1 MTAKRKMNTIW
12 FYIFAVVLAV
22 IAMVPFFWMIS
33 TSFKS
38 RGALMAIPIQWIPEN
53 PTWDAYIKVFS
64 KFPFAK
70 TIGNSLFISVSYTVI
85 TLLSSSMAAFAFA
98 KLKFPG
104 NNLIFKC
111 YLATMMIPTQVT
123 MIPLF
128 VIMNK
133 MGLIDSYAS
142 VILPSIFRPFAVF
155 MLVQQMRTI
164 PNDFLDAAKI
174 DGANLF
180 QVFGKVAL
188 PLCVPSL
195 ATLSITTFMESW
207 NDYLWPLLMLTDKN
221 KMTLPIALSTLNGQY
236 ATEYNVLM
244 AGSLIS
250 MIPIV
255 IIYIFAQKYFKDGM
269 MSGGIKG

>member
-1 MTAKRKMNTIW
+1 MTTKKRLGTAL
-12 FYIFAVVLAV
+12 YYAVAIGVAVLAM
-22 IAMVPFFWMIS
+22 IPFLWMIS

-38 RGALMAIPIQWIPEN
+38 RGALMSIPIEWIPKE
-53 PTWDAYIKVFS
+53 PTLGAYIKMFT

-70 TIGNSLFISVSYTVI
+70 TIGNSLFISVTYTLI

-98 KLKFPG
+98 KLRFPG
-104 NNLIFKC
+104 NNALLSC

-128 VIMNK
+128 VIMNRL
-133 MGLIDSYAS
+133 GLTDSYSS
-142 VILPSIFRPFAVF
+142 VIMPSIFRPFAVF
-155 MLVQQMRTI
+155 MLVQQMRTV
-164 PNDFLDAAKI
+164 PNDLLDAARI
-174 DGANLF
+174 DGANVF
-180 QVFGKVAL
+180 QVYRNVAL

-236 ATEYNVLM
+236 NTEYNVLM

-250 MIPIV
+250 MIPI
-255 IIYIFAQKYFKDGM
+255 ILIYIFAQRYFKGGM
-269 MSGGIKG
+269 MAGGIKG

>member
-1 MTAKRKMNTIW
+1 MTTKKKISTVC
-12 FYIFAVVLAV
+12 FYMVGFALAV
-22 IAMVPFFWMIS
+22 IALIPFLWMVS
-33 TSFKS
+33 TSLKS
-38 RGALMAIPIQWIPEN
+38 RGALMSIPIEWIPKE
-53 PTWDAYIKVFS
+53 PTADAYIKVFS

-98 KLKFPG
+98 KLRFPG
-104 NNLIFKC
+104 NKLLLNC

-133 MGLIDSYAS
+133 LGLTDSYAS
-142 VILPSIFRPFAVF
+142 VITPSIFRPFAVF

-164 PNDFLDAAKI
+164 PNDFLDAARM
-174 DGANLF
+174 DGAN
-180 QVFGKVAL
+180 VFTAFRKIAL
-188 PLCVPSL
+188 PLCIPSL

-221 KMTLPIALSTLNGQY
+221 KMTLPIALATLNGQY

-250 MIPIV
+250 MIPII
-255 IIYIFAQKYFKDGM
+255 IIYIVAQRQFKDGM
-269 MSGGIKG
+269 MAGGIKG

>member
-1 MTAKRKMNTIW
+1 MTTKKKMNTVG
-12 FYIFAVVLAV
+12 FYVVAIF
-22 IAMVPFFWMIS
+22 IAIISMLPFLWMIS
-33 TSFKS
+33 TSLKS
-38 RGALMAIPIQWIPEN
+38 RGALMSIPIEWIPEE
-53 PTWDAYIKVFS
+53 PTIAAYSKVFS

-70 TIGNSLFISVSYTVI
+70 TILNSLFISVSFTLI

-98 KLKFPG
+98 KIRFPG
-104 NNLIFKC
+104 NNVLLRC

-142 VILPSIFRPFAVF
+142 VIMPSIFKPFAVF

-164 PNDFLDAAKI
+164 PNDYLDAARI
-174 DGANLF
+174 DGAGIF
-180 QVFGKVAL
+180 HVFGKIAL
-188 PLCVPSL
+188 PLCIPSL

-250 MIPIV
+250 MIPII
-255 IIYIFAQKYFKDGM
+255 IIYVFAQRYFKDGM
-269 MSGGIKG
+269 MAGGIKG